1 MNEHEILK
9 NIPKKTAVAKQIKN
23 RMVSGQVTEVE
34 HEYLRRY
41 CYKHDI
47 TMSALVRE
55 VMRYFLT
62 NMEKKENGNNK

>member
-9 NIPKKTAVAKQIKN
+9 NIPKKTDTSKQAKT

-41 CYKHDI
+41 CKLHDI
-47 TMSALVRE
+47 TMSSLVRE
-55 VMRYFLT
+55 VMVYFLT
-62 NMEKKENGNNK
+62 NLEKK

>member
-9 NIPKKTAVAKQIKN
+9 NIPKKTDASKQAKT

-41 CYKHDI
+41 CKLHDI
-47 TMSALVRE
+47 TMSSLVRE
-55 VMRYFLT
+55 VMVYFLT
-62 NMEKKENGNNK
+62 NLEKK